1 MLQLHYSPTDAS
13 MAPHIVLEELSLPYE
28 LLLVDRSV
36 LAQKSPEYLQLNPN
50 GTIPTLVHGDLVLY
64 ETAAIMMY
72 LAELQPEAGLLPV
85 VGTAERGAF
94 YKWMFWLANTLHSS
108 LIPFFYGERWVAAGN
123 AAGATEVKW
132 QAQIRVKSLLQILDN
147 ELATSKQKY
156 LLGERFSLLDI
167 YALMLCRW
175 TRDFDSAACAPARD
189 WPHLRPY
196 LERILARPSVQRV
209 YAKEGIVAPLI

>member
-1 MLQLHYSPTDAS
+1 MIQLHYSPTDAS

-50 GTIPTLVHGDLVLY
+50 GTIPTLVHGDLVIY

-72 LAELQPEAGLLPV
+72 LAELQSEAGLLPV
-85 VGTAERGAF
+85 VGTPARGAF

-123 AAGATEVKW
+123 AAGAAEVKW
-132 QAQIRVKSLLQILDN
+132 QAQIRVRALLQILDD
-147 ELATSKQKY
+147 ELATSGRDY
-156 LLGERFSLLDI
+156 LLGGQFGLLDI
-167 YALMLCRW
+167 YAFMLCRW
-175 TRDFDSAACAPARD
+175 TRGFDSAACPPARD

-196 LERILARPSVQRV
+196 MERILARTSVQRV
-209 YAKEGIVAPLI
+209 YEKEGIAAPYI